1 MWTMAFLE
9 ILGHFLT
16 SYGNHLN
23 HFRKLKKIY
32 IYNINLMYIQFDG
45 EKKGKNFPLNIKGK
59 YLHAN

>member
-1 MWTMAFLE
+1 MDYGIFGDSWPFLD
-9 ILGHFLT
+9 FLWE
-16 SYGNHLN
+16 S
-23 HFRKLKKIY
+23 FESFQKIKKKY